1 MLKHIGRIKKTQ
13 KKCIVAYR
21 IVPGTDDE
29 CVIVPTESLSA
40 DEHDSLIKLVESSA
54 GQEAY
59 ELAEAM
65 ARTSLPDG
73 RNMLAGFH
81 TTNRMIKAKT
91 VDIEMTPDTRSV
103 VGLAE
108 LNGVIAQQKGVTIAD
123 LALKDPNAPQESAQP
138 AAKPETVDPVSVYT
152 DTPTPVVEKTTAPV
166 ADAESGVIT
175 DEALAASY
183 RSQADKLFKE
193 AKSLREQAEALV
205 PTKKKTAAKAK
216 QEADSA

>member
-1 MLKHIGRIKKTQ
+1 MLKHVGRIKKTQ

-21 IVPGTDDE
+21 VVPGTSDE

-81 TTNRMIKAKT
+81 TTNRMVKT
-91 VDIEMTPDTRSV
+91 KTTAVEMTPDTRSV
-103 VGLAE
+103 VGLDE
-108 LNGVIAQQKGVTIAD
+108 LNNVIAQQKGVTVAD
-123 LALKDPNAPQESAQP
+123 LAIKDPNAPAKQAQ
-138 AAKPETVDPVSVYT
+138 ATAEPETVDPVSVYT
-152 DTPTPVVEKTTAPV
+152 DASTTVSETPAPV

-183 RSQADKLFKE
+183 RSQADRLFKE
-193 AKSLREQAEALV
+193 AKALREQAEALV
-205 PTKKKTAAKAK
+205 PTKKKTTAKAK
-216 QEADSA
+216 QEVASA

>member
-1 MLKHIGRIKKTQ
+1 MLKHVGRIKKTQ

-21 IVPGTDDE
+21 VVPGTNDE

-81 TTNRMIKAKT
+81 TTNRMVKT
-91 VDIEMTPDTRSV
+91 KTTAVEMTPDTKSV
-103 VGLAE
+103 VGLDE
-108 LNGVIAQQKGVTIAD
+108 LNNVIAQQKGVTVAD
-123 LALKDPNAPQESAQP
+123 LAIKDPNAP
-138 AAKPETVDPVSVYT
+138 AKPAQATAEPKTVDPIAAYT
-152 DTPTPVVEKTTAPV
+152 DTPAPVAEPTAPV

-183 RSQADKLFKE
+183 RSQADRLFKE
-193 AKSLREQAEALV
+193 AKALREQAEALV
-205 PTKKKTAAKAK
+205 PTKKKTTAKAK
-216 QEADSA
+216 QEVASA